1 MALLVV
7 VLLHMAVAA
16 AGTAKPPPDAL
27 VRVGAVRSL
36 RGGSG
41 VPAGGW
47 QWQDAGAAPPAQH
60 PSCGVQQPAHN
71 DPAAFP
77 GFQNGFVENGV
88 PYAQQFAEQLR
99 QKRQMGHTVPVPTP
113 AMFAGEEGEGVS
125 FDANGNFQLGEHHIC
140 ANLMFRPHDNRQSAF
155 VLIACNLTSRFI
167 SAAPPG
173 FTPEEALAAMK
184 QEAQRLA
191 DMNLEVEL
199 VCVFA

>member
-1 MALLVV
+1 MALHVL
-7 VLLHMAVAA
+7 VLLNLAV
-16 AGTAKPPPDAL
+16 AGTAKPPPDAF
-27 VRVGAVRSL
+27 VRVSAFRSL

-41 VPAGGW
+41 LPAGGW
-47 QWQDAGAAPPAQH
+47 QWQDAGAAPPAH
-60 PSCGVQQPAHN
+60 GVQQPAQN

-140 ANLMFRPHDNRQSAF
+140 ANLMFRPCGNGQSAC
-155 VLIACNLTSRFI
+155 VLIASNLTLRFI

-173 FTPEEALAAMK
+173 FTPEEAVAAMK

-191 DMNLEVEL
+191 DMKLEVKL
-199 VCVFA
+199 VCVLA